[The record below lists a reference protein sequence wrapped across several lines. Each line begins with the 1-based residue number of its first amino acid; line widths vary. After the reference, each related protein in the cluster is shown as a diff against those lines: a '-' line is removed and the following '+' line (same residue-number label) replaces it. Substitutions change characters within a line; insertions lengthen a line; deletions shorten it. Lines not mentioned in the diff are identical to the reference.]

1 MKDSAIIVYN
11 MSLLKKMLLSIV
23 ISVFIAVLVTAALQE
38 RIFFSAFLGIPAGIL
53 TFITVFAYLSSKDK

>member
-1 MKDSAIIVYN
+1 